1 MYQSVL
7 QARVSPIPPS
17 SLVTGVAVT
26 VMDSA
31 FTKTVILMYQSILVA
46 RVSPIPPSSLVTG
59 VVVILDP
66 AFITKTVILI
76 YHSILQARVSPISLV
91 TGVAVK
97 VLDCVFTK

>member
-31 FTKTVILMYQSILVA
+31 FTKIVILMYQSILQT
-46 RVSPIPPSSLVTG
+46 RVSPIPLPSLLTG
-59 VVVILDP
+59 VAVNLDP
-66 AFITKTVILI
+66 AFVTKTL
-76 YHSILQARVSPISLV
+76 
-91 TGVAVK
+91 
-97 VLDCVFTK
+97 